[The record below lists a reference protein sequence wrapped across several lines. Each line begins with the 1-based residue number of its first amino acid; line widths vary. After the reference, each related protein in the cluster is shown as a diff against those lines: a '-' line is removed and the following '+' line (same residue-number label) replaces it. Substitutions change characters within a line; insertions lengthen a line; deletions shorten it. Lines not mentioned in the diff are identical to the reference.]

1 MAKHKRN
8 TSMNSTGL
16 AARTE
21 RRILVPGVLGLAI
34 FVGAV
39 TWYLLPQMNLL
50 SHAAQSRG
58 GPRLEVDKELIDFG
72 TVRFEKRV
80 DARFRLKNVGD
91 QPLKLAVERR
101 VEAIEGC

>member
-1 MAKHKRN
+1 MEKHKRMA
-8 TSMNSTGL
+8 SSNSARQ

-21 RRILVPGVLGLAI
+21 RRLLIPGVLGLAI

-39 TWYLLPQMNLL
+39 TWYLHPQLNMQ
-50 SHAAQSRG
+50 SDAAQSRG

-72 TVRFEKRV
+72 SVRFEKMV

-91 QPLKLAVERR
+91 QPLALAVERR